1 MSKTC
6 LKCHTELELTNFKKN
21 PDSPD
26 GYYAHCKDCTR
37 DRDYLYNNTKR
48 MWVNGK
54 YIPKSHPLW
63 KPGRFKSLDDA
74 WSHAEI
80 ERTNEGEVYI
90 IRNPAFCNW
99 LKVGKAVSSED
110 RLQGYQTSSPFRDYV
125 LEYCEHFENRH
136 QAEATIHRMLEKHKD
151 CHERRG
157 EWFKTYIPTIKEVMN
172 EYRNQETGTGYRD
185 QHATQHDLDL
195 CNTGC

>member
-1 MSKTC
+1 MKQCKTC
-6 LKCHTELELTNFKKN
+6 GEMKPLTEYHTYKQGADGLRPSCKECRSKLE
-21 PDSPD
+21 
-26 GYYAHCKDCTR
+26 R
-37 DRDYLYNNTKR
+37 DRNDNR
-48 MWVNGK
+48 MFVNGK
-54 YIPKSHPLW
+54 HISTSHPLY

-74 WSHAEI
+74 WSHQEI

-99 LKVGKAVSSED
+99 LKVGKAVNSED
-110 RLQGYQTSSPFRDYV
+110 RLNGYQTSSPFRDYV

-136 QAEATIHRMLEKHKD
+136 QAEAAIHRMLEKHKD
-151 CHERRG
+151 CHERKG

-172 EYRNQETGTGYRD
+172 EYRNQETGTGHRNE
-185 QHATQHDLDL
+185 HATQHDLDL

>member
-1 MSKTC
+1 MKQCIKCGESKP
-6 LKCHTELELTNFKKN
+6 LSDYRKSGHTV
-21 PDSPD
+21 D
-26 GYYAHCKDCTR
+26 GYHTYCGDCAMEY
-37 DRDYLYNNTKR
+37 DREYNSKNR
-48 MWVNGK
+48 MYVNGK
-54 YIPKSHPLW
+54 HIPKDHPLW

-74 WSHAEI
+74 WSHQEI
-80 ERTNEGEVYI
+80 ERTTAGEVYI

-99 LKVGKAVSSED
+99 LKVGKAVNSED

-136 QAEATIHRMLEKHKD
+136 QAEATIHRMLEKHPKCFD
-151 CHERRG
+151 RKG

-172 EYRNQETGTGYRD
+172 EYRNQETGTGHRD
-185 QHATQHDLDL
+185 ESCPQHDLDL